1 LKDRQIAQQVTGLT
15 AQFALDVGFG
25 AGNAPNSLVSRVRGG
40 SKFENQEG
48 DGQNS
53 QCVGD

>member
-1 LKDRQIAQQVTGLT
+1 LKDWQIPQQVSGLT

-25 AGNAPNSLVSRVRGG
+25 AGNAPNPLVSRVGG
-40 SKFENQEG
+40 GRKSENQEG

>member
-1 LKDRQIAQQVTGLT
+1 LKDWQIPQQVSGLT

-25 AGNAPNSLVSRVRGG
+25 AGNTPNPLVSRVGG
-40 SKFENQEG
+40 GRKSKNQEE